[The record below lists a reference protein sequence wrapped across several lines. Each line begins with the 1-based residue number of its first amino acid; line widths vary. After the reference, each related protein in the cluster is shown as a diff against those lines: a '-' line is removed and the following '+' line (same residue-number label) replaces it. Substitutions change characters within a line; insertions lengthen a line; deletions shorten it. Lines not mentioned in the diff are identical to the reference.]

1 MRAQED
7 FCKENKEANIISRS
21 ISFMPAPHFMSR
33 FEDYYIKESEKKC
46 FFCRD
51 SYYGYDN
58 SHINE
63 KGFIPAAMRMHQ
75 HNIFYGVDAD
85 CVGIT
90 NAVSWEK
97 NKQWL
102 DVLSKSG
109 TPLFVSI
116 ADDAYSV
123 EVKNAIKTAFE
134 LAAQNQVTSRAV
146 IEKDKLTPD
155 TWESVA
161 GTDIYKW

>member
-1 MRAQED
+1 
-7 FCKENKEANIISRS
+7 
-21 ISFMPAPHFMSR
+21 
-33 FEDYYIKESEKKC
+33 
-46 FFCRD
+46 
-51 SYYGYDN
+51 
-58 SHINE
+58 
-63 KGFIPAAMRMHQ
+63 MRMHQ
-75 HNIFYGVDAD
+75 HDIFYGVDAD

-90 NAVSWEK
+90 NAVPWEK
-97 NKQWL
+97 SKQWL